1 MTMLVEVPRLVP
13 GVIMVLARLFRRVA
27 MSVLI
32 EITGLV
38 TWVIVVLAGDFLGR
52 LVAVPAFVEVP
63 RGMAGMVVMCAG
75 FFVWHDDL
83 PSRSL

>member
-1 MTMLVEVPRLVP
+1 
-13 GVIMVLARLFRRVA
+13 

-38 TWVIVVLAGDFLGR
+38 VRVIMMLPWDFLGR
-52 LVAVPAFVEVP
+52 LVAVPAFVEVS

-75 FFVWHDDL
+75 FLVWHGQL
-83 PSRSL
+83 PFEVS